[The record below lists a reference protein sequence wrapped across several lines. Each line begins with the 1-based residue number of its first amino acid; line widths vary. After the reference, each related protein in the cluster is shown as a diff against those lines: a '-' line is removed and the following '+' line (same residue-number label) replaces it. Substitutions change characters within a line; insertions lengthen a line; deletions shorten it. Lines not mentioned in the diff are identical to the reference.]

1 MHTSPGVGE
10 WSDWGHARYRLEVLD
25 DCAIVTAVGEV
36 DKHTAVGLGNAVK
49 LGLRSCPHLILDMT
63 SVTFI
68 DSTGLGALVSARRQ
82 AYEVGGNL
90 SLVSPPAAVCR
101 ILGRTQL
108 ERSFPIYPSLGQA
121 LTSARTSH

>member
-90 SLVSPPAAVCR
+90 SRGSPPAAG
-101 ILGRTQL
+101 GRSQGRNPHPRAGPRNTT
-108 ERSFPIYPSLGQA
+108 PGQA
-121 LTSARTSH
+121 LTSARASH